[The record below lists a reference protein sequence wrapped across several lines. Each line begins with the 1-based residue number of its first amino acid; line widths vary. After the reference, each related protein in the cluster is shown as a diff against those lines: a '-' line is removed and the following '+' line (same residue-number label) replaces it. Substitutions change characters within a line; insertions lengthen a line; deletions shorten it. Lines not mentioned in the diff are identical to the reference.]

1 MKSPYHQ
8 LPVYT
13 TPRPPPPFARAA
25 TSATRGNI
33 PARAIVRAAAGFSQ
47 NKAMKAATMS
57 QAIIAQR
64 TGTQLP
70 VRVDARAATGPAK
83 IDANPFAV

>member
-1 MKSPYHQ
+1 M
-8 LPVYT
+8 
-13 TPRPPPPFARAA
+13 
-25 TSATRGNI
+25 
-33 PARAIVRAAAGFSQ
+33 RAAAGFSQ

-57 QAIIAQR
+57 QAIIAQK

-70 VRVDARAATGPAK
+70 VLVDARAAIGPAR